1 MNYEEALREGIRL
14 LRAHEVPDAAT
25 DAHLLIE
32 HVSGLDRTGYFL
44 HSRDEMPAGKQ
55 KEYFR
60 LIAERGKRIPLQHLT
75 GVQEFCGMEFVVSPA
90 VLIPRQETELLVLRA
105 CGLLEN
111 REKARVLDLC
121 TGSGCIA
128 VSIAHLLRGRIPEI
142 RMTASDISAEALAV
156 AGENARRNGT
166 DITFVQSDLF
176 ENIEDG
182 FDLIVSNPPYIKS
195 SVIPSLMPE
204 VREHDPAAAL
214 DGGED
219 GLYFYREISRRAP
232 RHLSAG
238 GWLMF
243 EIGFDQAAEV
253 SLLMEKSGFKDI
265 TVRKDLSGLDR
276 IVEGRIYV

>member
-1 MNYEEALREGIRL
+1 
-14 LRAHEVPDAAT
+14 
-25 DAHLLIE
+25 
-32 HVSGLDRTGYFL
+32 
-44 HSRDEMPAGKQ
+44 MPAGKQ

-75 GVQEFCGMEFVVSPA
+75 GVQEFCGLEFVVSPA

-128 VSIAHLLRGRIPEI
+128 VSIAHLLRGRTPEI

-265 TVRKDLSGLDR
+265 TVRKDLSGLVR

>member
-1 MNYEEALREGIRL
+1 MNYEEALREAIRL
-14 LRAHEVPDAAT
+14 LRTHEVPDAAT

-75 GVQEFCGMEFVVSPA
+75 GVQEFCGLEFVVSPA

-128 VSIAHLLRGRIPEI
+128 VSIAHLLRGRTPEI

>member
-1 MNYEEALREGIRL
+1 
-14 LRAHEVPDAAT
+14 
-25 DAHLLIE
+25 
-32 HVSGLDRTGYFL
+32 
-44 HSRDEMPAGKQ
+44 
-55 KEYFR
+55 
-60 LIAERGKRIPLQHLT
+60 
-75 GVQEFCGMEFVVSPA
+75 
-90 VLIPRQETELLVLRA
+90 
-105 CGLLEN
+105 
-111 REKARVLDLC
+111 
-121 TGSGCIA
+121 
-128 VSIAHLLRGRIPEI
+128 
-142 RMTASDISAEALAV
+142 MTASDISAEALAV